1 LKNCFIFDFEQHL
14 NEPLLLCFLV
24 APARPPPR
32 KPGGGFGLKPPI
44 PQAERA
50 KTPLPKEVPKPKP
63 GNHLILVVEEAR
75 LSYF

>member
-1 LKNCFIFDFEQHL
+1 M
-14 NEPLLLCFLV
+14 NEPLLLCLLV

-63 GNHLILVVEEAR
+63 GNH
-75 LSYF
+75 